1 MLKVII
7 EKQKDKLGDEYME
20 QEEVTADI
28 TLSDN
33 NIVMEVD
40 DALYV
45 IPLAIIKGLEIVS
58 SSK

>member
-1 MLKVII
+1 LKVII
-7 EKQKDKLGDEYME
+7 EKQKDKLGDEYMG
-20 QEEVTADI
+20 QEEVTANI

-33 NIVMEVD
+33 NIIMEVD

-58 SSK
+58 GSK

>member
-1 MLKVII
+1 MKVII
-7 EKQKDKLGDEYME
+7 EKQKDKLGDEYMG
-20 QEEVTADI
+20 QEEVTANI

-33 NIVMEVD
+33 NIIMEVD

-58 SSK
+58 GSK